1 MDYFW
6 LLFGFRGRLNRAR
19 YLILELA
26 VLASWLM
33 LWVRHP
39 AEASPQWEAL
49 HWLAAIFIGWI
60 NLAAIARRL
69 HDRNRSGWWT
79 VAVFIVNRLVFVF
92 YGLFFGSYFGA
103 DISNAEQLL
112 LVLAFAVL
120 SIVQTWIFIELFFMI
135 GTDGTNRFGPDPTR
149 TVFNISNGARPAP
162 AGVPDFLVR
171 QAGPLPRR

>member
-6 LLFGFRGRLNRAR
+6 LLFSFRGRLNRAR

-26 VLASWLM
+26 VLTSWLM
-33 LWVRHP
+33 LWVKHP

-49 HWLAAIFIGWI
+49 HWLAAVVIGWI
-60 NLAAIARRL
+60 NLAATARRL

-79 VAVFIVNRLVFVF
+79 VAVLVVNRLVFLS

-103 DISNAEQLL
+103 DISSAVQLL
-112 LVLAFAVL
+112 FVMAFVTLSVL
-120 SIVQTWIFIELFFMI
+120 QTWIFIELFFMI

-149 TVFNISNGARPAP
+149 TAFDISTGPQPAS

-171 QAGPLPRR
+171 QAHPLPRR